1 MGWFKNRS
9 GHEYSGRHGSS
20 TCSNEERLENPASKA
35 IIYRSEIDY
44 ISRCILDYPNI
55 ETGGQ
60 LFGYWTAL
68 GCKAT
73 RNLSLA
79 VPWWTCH
86 PDRAERRKDLLF
98 CFAYLQVRRVP
109 GFFTNVQNDKTT
121 FCYRQVLQQQVKRSI
136 AAGYAVWV
144 AKSKTSQ

>member
-55 ETGGQ
+55 ETGVNRYASTEILETFWQ
-60 LFGYWTAL
+60 FRAPKHCHVWFWRWAEVV
-68 GCKAT
+68 K
-73 RNLSLA
+73 SLQE
-79 VPWWTCH
+79 
-86 PDRAERRKDLLF
+86 AE
-98 CFAYLQVRRVP
+98 
-109 GFFTNVQNDKTT
+109 
-121 FCYRQVLQQQVKRSI
+121 
-136 AAGYAVWV
+136 
-144 AKSKTSQ
+144 